1 MLKVLLLFVLLIAG
15 IVVGPMIA
23 GHQGYVLIQT
33 DNYNIETSVTG
44 LAIILILAMV
54 VLFAIEWLL
63 RRIFRTGAH
72 TRGWFVGRKRR
83 RARKQTEQAL
93 LKLAEGD
100 YQQVEKLMA
109 KNADHA
115 EQPVVNYL
123 LAAEAAQQRG
133 DEARANQHLERA
145 AELAGNDTIPV
156 EITRVRLQLA
166 RNENHAARH
175 GVDKLL
181 EVTPRHPEV
190 LRLAEQAYIRTGA
203 WSSLLDIIPSMAK
216 AHVGDEEHRA
226 MLEQQAW
233 IGLMDQARADNG
245 SEGLRNWWK
254 NQSRKTR
261 HQVALQVAM
270 AEHLIECDDH
280 DTAQQIIIDGLKRQY
295 DDRLLLPIPRLK
307 TNNPEQLEKVLR
319 QQNQKRR
326 RSPAVVEHTGP
337 VTDEARR
344 MAGSIARLPRSAETT
359 SGRLRLRMACR
370 RAGQTAQAGRSCSDA
385 SRRFDVNVAEQ
396 PTTVVPSHPGASTSG
411 AFLTHKKTPALITEQ
426 ALKQVCMTTSGC
438 FTQRCVHGV

>member
-1 MLKVLLLFVLLIAG
+1 MLKVLLLFALLIAG
-15 IVVGPMIA
+15 IVLGPMLA

-44 LAIILILAMV
+44 LVIILVLALV
-54 VLFAIEWLL
+54 VIFALEWVL

-100 YQQVEKLMA
+100 YQQVEKLMS

-145 AELAGNDTIPV
+145 AELAENDPIPV

-181 EVTPRHPEV
+181 EITPRHPEV

-203 WSSLLDIIPSMAK
+203 WTSLLDIIPSMAK
-216 AHVGDEEHRA
+216 ADVGDDDHRDV
-226 MLEQQAW
+226 LQQQAW
-233 IGLMDQARADNG
+233 IGMMDQARADQG
-245 SEGLRNWWK
+245 SEGLKSWWK

-261 HQVALQVAM
+261 QQVTLQV
-270 AEHLIECDDH
+270 L
-280 DTAQQIIIDGLKRQY
+280 
-295 DDRLLLPIPRLK
+295 
-307 TNNPEQLEKVLR
+307 
-319 QQNQKRR
+319 
-326 RSPAVVEHTGP
+326 SP
-337 VTDEARR
+337 
-344 MAGSIARLPRSAETT
+344 
-359 SGRLRLRMACR
+359 
-370 RAGQTAQAGRSCSDA
+370 
-385 SRRFDVNVAEQ
+385 
-396 PTTVVPSHPGASTSG
+396 ST
-411 AFLTHKKTPALITEQ
+411 
-426 ALKQVCMTTSGC
+426 
-438 FTQRCVHGV
+438 

>member
-1 MLKVLLLFVLLIAG
+1 MLKILLLFALLLAG
-15 IVVGPMIA
+15 IVVGPIIS

-44 LAIILILAMV
+44 LAIIMILTMV
-54 VLFAIEWLL
+54 VLFAIEWLF

-145 AELAGNDTIPV
+145 TELAGDDLIPV
-156 EITRVRLQLA
+156 EIARVRLQLA
-166 RNENHAARH
+166 RNENLAARH

-181 EVTPRHPEV
+181 EITPRHPEV
-190 LRLAEQAYIRTGA
+190 LRLAEQAYTRTGA
-203 WSSLLDIIPSMAK
+203 WHSLLDIIPSMAK
-216 AHVGDEEHRA
+216 ANVSDDAHLA
-226 MLEQQAW
+226 ALEQQAW
-233 IGLMDQARADNG
+233 IGLMDKTLADRG
-245 SEGLRNWWK
+245 SEGLREWWK
-254 NQSRKTR
+254 GQNRKTR
-261 HQVALQVAM
+261 AQVSLQVAM
-270 AEHLIECDDH
+270 ANLLIESDDH
-280 DTAQQIIIDGLKRQY
+280 DTAQQIIIDGLKKQY
-295 DDRLLLPIPRLK
+295 DDRLVMLIPRLK

-319 QQNQKRR
+319 QQIKSVGDRPLLWSTLGQSLMRHG
-326 RSPAVVEHTGP
+326 EWQ
-337 VTDEARR
+337 EA
-344 MAGSIARLPRSAETT
+344 SIAF
-359 SGRLRLRMACR
+359 
-370 RAGQTAQAGRSCSDA
+370 RA
-385 SRRFDVNVAEQ
+385 
-396 PTTVVPSHPGASTSG
+396 
-411 AFLTHKKTPALITEQ
+411 
-426 ALKQVCMTTSGC
+426 ALKQRPDAFDYAWLADTLDRMHQPEEAASMRRDGLLLTL
-438 FTQRCVHGV
+438 QNNPQQ

>member
-1 MLKVLLLFVLLIAG
+1 M
-15 IVVGPMIA
+15 
-23 GHQGYVLIQT
+23 
-33 DNYNIETSVTG
+33 TG
-44 LAIILILAMV
+44 LVIILILAMV

-109 KNADHA
+109 KNAEHA

-145 AELAGNDTIPV
+145 AELAGDDLIPV

-175 GVDKLL
+175 GIDKLL

-190 LRLAEQAYIRTGA
+190 LRLAEQAYTRTGA
-203 WSSLLDIIPSMAK
+203 WNSLLDIIPSMAK
-216 AHVGDEEHRA
+216 ANVGDEEHRA
-226 MLEQQAW
+226 ALEQLAW
-233 IGLMDQARADNG
+233 IGLMDKALADGG
-245 SEGLRNWWK
+245 SEGLREWWR

-261 HQVALQVAM
+261 ALIPLQVAM
-270 AEHLIECDDH
+270 AERLIESDDH
-280 DTAQQIIIDGLKRQY
+280 DTAQQIIIDGLKKQY
-295 DDRLLLPIPRLK
+295 DDRLVMPIPRLK

-319 QQNQKRR
+319 QQIK
-326 RSPAVVEHTGP
+326 AVGDRPLLWSTLGQSLMRHGEWQ
-337 VTDEARR
+337 EA
-344 MAGSIARLPRSAETT
+344 SIAF
-359 SGRLRLRMACR
+359 
-370 RAGQTAQAGRSCSDA
+370 RA
-385 SRRFDVNVAEQ
+385 
-396 PTTVVPSHPGASTSG
+396 
-411 AFLTHKKTPALITEQ
+411 
-426 ALKQVCMTTSGC
+426 ALKQRPDAFDYAWLADALDRLHQPEEAATMRRDGLLLTLHNNP
-438 FTQRCVHGV
+438 QQ